1 MMHRIDFHTHIL
13 PNVDDGAETMHMTAR
28 MLQVMEQSHV
38 EAIVATPHYFS
49 LDENPKDFLKRV
61 QPVCAAFSQLVHT
74 RVLLG
79 AEVYLERGL
88 LLKEDLADLCIQGT
102 DLLLIELPVSKYRD
116 WMYQTI
122 VNIASIY
129 GVRPVIAHVE
139 RILPYISSKELNR
152 LMEIPGIC
160 FQFNHS
166 AFSNRK
172 ALKLLKRLIQ
182 EGYLIFLGS
191 DCHDMERRAP
201 TRESGY
207 QEIEAWF
214 SKKISSDFPKHL
226 SQTWLNELKLN

>member
-13 PNVDDGAETMHMTAR
+13 PNVDDGAETMSVAAR

-49 LDENPKDFLKRV
+49 LDETPRDFLQRV
-61 QPVCAAFSQLVHT
+61 QPVLKAFEQQAHT
-74 RVLLG
+74 RLLLG

-102 DLLLIELPVSKYRD
+102 DLLLLELPVSKYRD

-122 VNIASIY
+122 VNITSIY

-139 RILPYISSKELNR
+139 RILPYINSKELSR

-172 ALKLLKRLIQ
+172 ALKLLKRLVQ

-191 DCHDMERRAP
+191 DCHDMEGRMP
-201 TRESGY
+201 TGESAY
-207 QEIEAWF
+207 QEIEAWI
-214 SKKISSDFPKHL
+214 SKKIGSDFPEQL
-226 SQTWLNELKLN
+226 SQAWRDELNLE